1 MMTSVPFDWLCPDWP
16 APPTVRAWT
25 TTRTGGVSTGAFA
38 AMNLGLHS
46 GDELARVAQN
56 RAILAEHM
64 HGARIAWLEQVHGA
78 QVVSAE
84 AACAAATPPQA
95 DASVATTPQVACAV
109 MTADCLPVLFCEAHG
124 RVVAAAHAGWRSLVG
139 GVLEATVA
147 HMDAPPQTVMAWLGP
162 AIGPQA
168 FEVGEDVRRAF
179 LAEDADCGAAF
190 VAAATPGKWWADLYA
205 LARRRLAR
213 AGVAQV
219 YGGGLCTVADETRF
233 FSWRRDAG
241 RTGRMVSLIWTIR

>member
-1 MMTSVPFDWLCPDWP
+1 MQTAPFDWLCPDWP

-46 GDELARVAQN
+46 GDDVVRVQQN
-56 RAILAEHM
+56 RAILAAQM
-64 HGARIAWLEQVHGA
+64 DGARIAWLEQVHGV
-78 QVVSAE
+78 QVLDAE

-109 MTADCLPVLFCEAHG
+109 MTADCLPVLLCEAHG
-124 RVVAAAHAGWRSLVG
+124 RVVAAAHAGWRGLAA

-147 HMDAPPQTVMAWLGP
+147 RMGVPPATVMAWLGP
-162 AIGPQA
+162 AIGAQA
-168 FEVGEDVRRAF
+168 FEVGEDVRSAF
-179 LAEDADCGAAF
+179 LAVDADCGAAF
-190 VAAATPGKWWADLYA
+190 VAADAPGKWWADLYA

-213 AGVAQV
+213 AGVTRV
-219 YGGGLCTVADETRF
+219 YGGGLCTVKDVARF
-233 FSWRRDAG
+233 FSWRRDGG
-241 RTGRMVSLIWTIR
+241 RCGRMVSVIWSTN